1 MSGRLVHAERRGAVA
16 DSAAPL
22 RAWML
27 TGTGGRGIDMR
38 SRIQPAA
45 VPAQLTAATTPSRK
59 AATRAQSELS
69 NQSGPGLKRLAT
81 TDTANQTVRAVNVTA
96 VVTSG

>member
-1 MSGRLVHAERRGAVA
+1 MSGRLVHAERRSAVA

-27 TGTGGRGIDMR
+27 TGTSGRGIDMR

-45 VPAQLTAATTPSRK
+45 IPAQLTAATTPAGKQLPAPSRSC
-59 AATRAQSELS
+59 Q
-69 NQSGPGLKRLAT
+69 NQSGPGSKRLA
-81 TDTANQTVRAVNVTA
+81 TANQTVRAVNVTI